1 MLFHYRAVDKSGET
15 VEADVEAESLDEAL
29 HYLSGK
35 ELRPISVKGLR
46 EGAFKV
52 PKFWGGINTSD
63 KVFLTKYLA
72 LMLRVGTDLLSAVN
86 ILIADFEKPA
96 MKNFLLEVRESL
108 GRGQPF
114 FQAFAKHPETFS
126 PTFISLVRAAEASGN
141 LEKTFEELSVSLER
155 EAELRSQVRAAL
167 VYPIVVLVMALAILT
182 FLVTFALPK
191 LATVFSGGGINPPA
205 FSRIVFG
212 IGLFIGD
219 NVVAIYGTAFALI
232 VGIFLLVRFTE
243 TGKRLWSQA
252 LTNLPVVKGIY
263 MNIAV
268 QRMASTVSA
277 LIRAGLPIVD
287 TIMIAAKTVNHR
299 GFQQALT
306 RVAQDGLAKGLT
318 IGEAFRREEVFPKS
332 VVNLI
337 AISEKAGHLD
347 EVLAT
352 LADFYE
358 SNVNSSV
365 KALVSLLEPIL
376 LLSMGL
382 IVAVI
387 ALSIIVPIYQLTSSF

>member
-15 VEADVEAESLDEAL
+15 VEADVEAELLDEAL

-155 EAELRSQVRAAL
+155 EAELRSQIRAAL